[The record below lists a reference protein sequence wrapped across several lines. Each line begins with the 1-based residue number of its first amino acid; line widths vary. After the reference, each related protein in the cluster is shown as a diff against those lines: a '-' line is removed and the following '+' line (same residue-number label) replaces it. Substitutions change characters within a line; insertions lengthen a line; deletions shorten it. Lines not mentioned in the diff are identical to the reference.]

1 MDVKF
6 PWEKYRSYLESDH
19 DEEKSS
25 LKKEFIKSVEGHIKT
40 VAGKKYINPSDGR
53 KVSIPQFTGRKDEIN
68 DLAIS
73 IKEMLNSIWN
83 RMDAIENFAADV
95 AHEIKNPLTSLKS
108 AVDVASN
115 IKDKKQINKLTKIIN
130 EDIKRLDRLVTDIS
144 NASRLDAELSREGMK
159 KINISKILNET
170 VNFYNREKKQILF
183 SFIKDGKYFTYGNEN
198 RLSQV
203 FNNIID
209 NALSFNK
216 QNKKIEIN
224 LKSGKNNIFI
234 EINDYGPGIKNNS
247 FNKIFERFYTER
259 PSEEKF
265 GQHSGL
271 GLSIV
276 KQILDIHKGIIT
288 VENRLGKNK
297 RIVGAKFIL
306 TLKKLSNV
314 TI

>member
-1 MDVKF
+1 M
-6 PWEKYRSYLESDH
+6 
-19 DEEKSS
+19 
-25 LKKEFIKSVEGHIKT
+25 
-40 VAGKKYINPSDGR
+40 
-53 KVSIPQFTGRKDEIN
+53 
-68 DLAIS
+68 
-73 IKEMLNSIWN
+73 
-83 RMDAIENFAADV
+83 
-95 AHEIKNPLTSLKS
+95 
-108 AVDVASN
+108 
-115 IKDKKQINKLTKIIN
+115 
-130 EDIKRLDRLVTDIS
+130 
-144 NASRLDAELSREGMK
+144 
-159 KINISKILNET
+159 
-170 VNFYNREKKQILF
+170 
-183 SFIKDGKYFTYGNEN
+183 
-198 RLSQV
+198 
-203 FNNIID
+203 
-209 NALSFNK
+209 
-216 QNKKIEIN
+216 
-224 LKSGKNNIFI
+224 SGKNNIFI

>member
-1 MDVKF
+1 
-6 PWEKYRSYLESDH
+6 
-19 DEEKSS
+19 
-25 LKKEFIKSVEGHIKT
+25 
-40 VAGKKYINPSDGR
+40 
-53 KVSIPQFTGRKDEIN
+53 
-68 DLAIS
+68 
-73 IKEMLNSIWN
+73 
-83 RMDAIENFAADV
+83 
-95 AHEIKNPLTSLKS
+95 
-108 AVDVASN
+108 
-115 IKDKKQINKLTKIIN
+115 
-130 EDIKRLDRLVTDIS
+130 
-144 NASRLDAELSREGMK
+144 MK